1 MEKVFVVSISKHCE
15 SRVYAAEEERIVPR
29 MANGVLR
36 IFESKDDA
44 KKYIETFYN
53 ESATDNASL
62 SSRDEKKGSYKATL
76 NDWYMEDDKAT
87 TWDGIPLKGCKQ
99 KITIKLYSME
109 LTKSGSNADLDDD
122 MYDLLAGE
130 DTDRAIIN

>member
-15 SRVYAAEEERIVPR
+15 SRVYAAEKDRIVPR
-29 MANGVLR
+29 MTNGVLR

-122 MYDLLAGE
+122 MYDLLVGE
-130 DTDRAIIN
+130 DTDRAVIN

>member
-1 MEKVFVVSISKHCE
+1 MEKVFVVSISKHSE
-15 SRVYAAEEERIVPR
+15 SCVYAAEEERIVPR

-53 ESATDNASL
+53 ERATDNASL

-76 NDWYMEDDKAT
+76 NDWYKEDDKAT

-109 LTKSGSNADLDDD
+109 LTKSGSNADLNDD

-130 DTDRAIIN
+130 DTDRAVIN

>member
-1 MEKVFVVSISKHCE
+1 MKKVFVVSISKHCE
-15 SRVYAAEEERIVPR
+15 SRVYAAEEDRIVPR
-29 MANGVLR
+29 MINGVLR

-76 NDWYMEDDKAT
+76 NDWYNEDDKTT

>member
-1 MEKVFVVSISKHCE
+1 MEKVFVVSISKHSE
-15 SRVYAAEEERIVPR
+15 SCVYAAEEERIVPR

-53 ESATDNASL
+53 ERATDNASL

-76 NDWYMEDDKAT
+76 NDWYKEDDKAT

-130 DTDRAIIN
+130 DTDRAVIN

>member
-1 MEKVFVVSISKHCE
+1 MEKVFVVSISKHSE
-15 SRVYAAEEERIVPR
+15 SCVYAAEEERIVPR

>member
-1 MEKVFVVSISKHCE
+1 MEKVFVVSISKHSE
-15 SRVYAAEEERIVPR
+15 SCVYASEAERIVPR
-29 MANGVLR
+29 MTNGVLR

-53 ESATDNASL
+53 ERATDNASL
-62 SSRDEKKGSYKATL
+62 SSRDEKKGNYNATL
-76 NDWYMEDDKAT
+76 NDWHEEDDDSI
-87 TWDGIPLKGCKQ
+87 TWDGISLKGCKQ

-122 MYDLLAGE
+122 MYDLFAGE
-130 DTDRAIIN
+130 GADRAITN

>member
-1 MEKVFVVSISKHCE
+1 MEKVFVVSISKHSE
-15 SRVYAAEEERIVPR
+15 SCVYAAEEERIVPR

-53 ESATDNASL
+53 ERATDNASL
-62 SSRDEKKGSYKATL
+62 TSRDEKKGSYKATL
-76 NDWYMEDDKAT
+76 NDWYKEDDKAT

-130 DTDRAIIN
+130 DTDRAVIN

>member
-1 MEKVFVVSISKHCE
+1 MEKVFIVSISKHCE
-15 SRVYAAEEERIVPR
+15 SRVYAAEEDRIVPR
-29 MANGVLR
+29 MTNGVLR

-76 NDWYMEDDKAT
+76 NDWYNEDDKAT

-109 LTKSGSNADLDDD
+109 LTKSGSYADLDDD

-130 DTDRAIIN
+130 DTDRAITI

>member
-15 SRVYAAEEERIVPR
+15 SRVYAAEEDRIVPR
-29 MANGVLR
+29 MTNGVLR

-76 NDWYMEDDKAT
+76 NDWYNEDDKAT

-99 KITIKLYSME
+99 KITNKLYSMD

>member
-1 MEKVFVVSISKHCE
+1 MT
-15 SRVYAAEEERIVPR
+15 
-29 MANGVLR
+29 NGVLR

-62 SSRDEKKGSYKATL
+62 SSRDEKKGRYKATL
-76 NDWYMEDDKAT
+76 NDWYNEDDKAT

-122 MYDLLAGE
+122 MYDLFAGE

>member
-1 MEKVFVVSISKHCE
+1 MEKVFVVSISKHSE
-15 SRVYAAEEERIVPR
+15 SCVYAAEEERIIPR

-53 ESATDNASL
+53 ERATDNASL

-76 NDWYMEDDKAT
+76 NDWYKEDDKAT

>member
-15 SRVYAAEEERIVPR
+15 SRVYAAEEDRIVPR
-29 MANGVLR
+29 MTNGVLR

-62 SSRDEKKGSYKATL
+62 SSRDEKNGSCKATL

>member
-1 MEKVFVVSISKHCE
+1 MEKVFVVSISKHSE
-15 SRVYAAEEERIVPR
+15 SCVYAAEEERIVPR

-53 ESATDNASL
+53 ERATDNASL

-76 NDWYMEDDKAT
+76 NDWYNEDDKAT

-109 LTKSGSNADLDDD
+109 LTKPGSNADLDDD

>member
-1 MEKVFVVSISKHCE
+1 MEKVFVVSISKHSE
-15 SRVYAAEEERIVPR
+15 SCVYAAEEERIVPR

-53 ESATDNASL
+53 ERATDNASL

-76 NDWYMEDDKAT
+76 NDWYNEDDKAT

>member
-1 MEKVFVVSISKHCE
+1 MEKVFVVSISKHSE
-15 SRVYAAEEERIVPR
+15 SCVYASEEERIAPR
-29 MANGVLR
+29 MTNGVLR

-53 ESATDNASL
+53 EQATDNASL
-62 SSRDEKKGSYKATL
+62 SSRDEKKGNYNATL
-76 NDWYMEDDKAT
+76 NDWYKEDDNAT
-87 TWDGIPLKGCKQ
+87 TWDGISLKGCKQ

-122 MYDLLAGE
+122 MYDLFAGE

>member
-15 SRVYAAEEERIVPR
+15 SRVYAAEEDIIVPR
-29 MANGVLR
+29 MTNGVLR

-76 NDWYMEDDKAT
+76 NDWYNEDDKAT
-87 TWDGIPLKGCKQ
+87 TWDGISLKGCKQ

-122 MYDLLAGE
+122 MYDLFAGE
-130 DTDRAIIN
+130 DTDRAITN

>member
-1 MEKVFVVSISKHCE
+1 MEKVFVVSISKHSE
-15 SRVYAAEEERIVPR
+15 SCVYASEEERIVPR
-29 MANGVLR
+29 MTNGVLR
-36 IFESKDDA
+36 IFESNDDA

-53 ESATDNASL
+53 EQATDNASL
-62 SSRDEKKGSYKATL
+62 SSRDEKKDNYNATL
-76 NDWYMEDDKAT
+76 NDWYKEDDNAT
-87 TWDGIPLKGCKQ
+87 TWDGISLKGCKQ

-122 MYDLLAGE
+122 MYDLFAGE

>member
-1 MEKVFVVSISKHCE
+1 MEKVFVVSISKHSE
-15 SRVYAAEEERIVPR
+15 SCVYAAEEERIVPR

-53 ESATDNASL
+53 ERATDNASL

>member
-15 SRVYAAEEERIVPR
+15 SRVYAAEEDRIVPR
-29 MANGVLR
+29 MTNGVLR

-76 NDWYMEDDKAT
+76 NDWYNEDDKAT

-122 MYDLLAGE
+122 LFAGE

>member
-1 MEKVFVVSISKHCE
+1 MEKVFVVSISKHSE
-15 SRVYAAEEERIVPR
+15 SCVYASEEERIVPR
-29 MANGVLR
+29 MINGVLR

-53 ESATDNASL
+53 EQATDNASL
-62 SSRDEKKGSYKATL
+62 SSRDEKKGNYNATL
-76 NDWYMEDDKAT
+76 NDWYKEDDDAT
-87 TWDGIPLKGCKQ
+87 TWDGISLKGCKQ

-122 MYDLLAGE
+122 MYDLFAGE
-130 DTDRAIIN
+130 DTDRAITN

>member
-1 MEKVFVVSISKHCE
+1 MEKVFVVSISKHSE
-15 SRVYAAEEERIVPR
+15 SCVYAAEEERIVPR

-36 IFESKDDA
+36 IFESNDDA

-53 ESATDNASL
+53 ERATDNASL

-76 NDWYMEDDKAT
+76 NDWYKEDDKAT

-130 DTDRAIIN
+130 DTDRAVIN